1 MDMLSV
7 ALDITTVVIII
18 LITATSIKRGL
29 ITSIIEFVG
38 GILSAV
44 GSAFLGWFFAI
55 AGYNI
60 SFKSAIMN
68 SVDSVIYK
76 DGGFISENI
85 FNVLPKMVQN
95 SLGFD
100 GINSSNFLNSSTV
113 NNSNTITEAIEQQV
127 SPYVISYMTKISM
140 VVFFT
145 ICMVIIITLSSKF
158 SKYFANND
166 LKIFN
171 NIFSALFGL
180 VKAIFIIMTLII
192 LVDAI
197 VLSLDAD
204 SYNAFNNAVN
214 SSILFKLI
222 YNVNIPSF
230 IISIITGA

>member
-18 LITATSIKRGL
+18 LITATSIKKGL

-44 GSAFLGWFFAI
+44 VSAFLGWFFAI
-55 AGYNI
+55 AGYNM
-60 SFKSAIMN
+60 SFKSVIMN

-85 FNVLPKMVQN
+85 FNALPKMVQN

-145 ICMVIIITLSSKF
+145 IFMVIIITLSSKF

>member
-55 AGYNI
+55 AGYNM
-60 SFKSAIMN
+60 SFKSVIMN

-85 FNVLPKMVQN
+85 FDALPKMVQN

-113 NNSNTITEAIEQQV
+113 NNSNTITEAIEQQI

-145 ICMVIIITLSSKF
+145 IFMVIIITLSSKF

>member
-7 ALDITTVVIII
+7 ALDITTVVVII

-44 GSAFLGWFFAI
+44 VSAFLGWFFAI
-55 AGYNI
+55 AGYNM
-60 SFKSAIMN
+60 SFKSVIMN

-85 FNVLPKMVQN
+85 FNALPKMVQN

-113 NNSNTITEAIEQQV
+113 NNSNTITEAIEQQI
-127 SPYVISYMTKISM
+127 SPYVISYMTKIS
-140 VVFFT
+140 VVVLFT
-145 ICMVIIITLSSKF
+145 IFMVIIITLSSKF

-192 LVDAI
+192 LVDVI

>member
-1 MDMLSV
+1 
-7 ALDITTVVIII
+7 
-18 LITATSIKRGL
+18 
-29 ITSIIEFVG
+29 
-38 GILSAV
+38 
-44 GSAFLGWFFAI
+44 
-55 AGYNI
+55 
-60 SFKSAIMN
+60 MN

-85 FNVLPKMVQN
+85 FNALPKMVQN

-145 ICMVIIITLSSKF
+145 IFMVIIITLSSKF

>member
-44 GSAFLGWFFAI
+44 VSAFLGWFFAI
-55 AGYNI
+55 AGYNM
-60 SFKSAIMN
+60 SFKSVIMN

-85 FNVLPKMVQN
+85 FNALPKMVQN

-113 NNSNTITEAIEQQV
+113 NNSNTITEAIEQQI

-145 ICMVIIITLSSKF
+145 IFMVIIITLSSKF

>member
-44 GSAFLGWFFAI
+44 VSAFLGWFFAI
-55 AGYNI
+55 AGYNM
-60 SFKSAIMN
+60 SFKSVIMN

-85 FNVLPKMVQN
+85 FNALPKMVQN

-113 NNSNTITEAIEQQV
+113 NNSNTITEAIEQQI

-145 ICMVIIITLSSKF
+145 IFMVIIITLSSKF

-204 SYNAFNNAVN
+204 LYNAFNNAVN

>member
-38 GILSAV
+38 GILSA
-44 GSAFLGWFFAI
+44 GGFAFFGWFFAI

-85 FNVLPKMVQN
+85 FNALPKMVQN

-113 NNSNTITEAIEQQV
+113 NNSNTITEAIEQQI

-145 ICMVIIITLSSKF
+145 IFMVIIITLSSKF

>member
-7 ALDITTVVIII
+7 ALDITTVVVII
-18 LITATSIKRGL
+18 LITTTSIKRGL

-44 GSAFLGWFFAI
+44 VSAFLGWFFAI

-85 FNVLPKMVQN
+85 FNALPKMVQN

-145 ICMVIIITLSSKF
+145 IFMVIIITLSSKF

>member
-44 GSAFLGWFFAI
+44 VSAFLGWFFAI
-55 AGYNI
+55 AGYNM
-60 SFKSAIMN
+60 SFKSVIMN

-85 FNVLPKMVQN
+85 FNALPKMVQN

-145 ICMVIIITLSSKF
+145 IFMVIIITLSSKF

-204 SYNAFNNAVN
+204 SYNAFNDAVN

>member
-7 ALDITTVVIII
+7 ALDITTVVVII

-44 GSAFLGWFFAI
+44 VSAFLGWFFAI

-85 FNVLPKMVQN
+85 FNALPKMVQN

-145 ICMVIIITLSSKF
+145 IFMVIIITLSSKF

>member
-55 AGYNI
+55 AVYNI

-85 FNVLPKMVQN
+85 FNALPKMVQN

-113 NNSNTITEAIEQQV
+113 NNSNTITEAIEQQI

-145 ICMVIIITLSSKF
+145 IFMVIIITLSSKF

>member
-44 GSAFLGWFFAI
+44 VSAFLGWFFAI

-85 FNVLPKMVQN
+85 FNALPKMVQN

-145 ICMVIIITLSSKF
+145 IFMVIIITLSSKF

>member
-7 ALDITTVVIII
+7 ALDITTVVVII

-44 GSAFLGWFFAI
+44 VSAFLGWFFAI

-85 FNVLPKMVQN
+85 FNALPKMVQN

-140 VVFFT
+140 IVFFT
-145 ICMVIIITLSSKF
+145 IFMVIIITLSSKF

>member
-85 FNVLPKMVQN
+85 FNALPKMVQN

-113 NNSNTITEAIEQQV
+113 NNSNTITEAIEQQI

-145 ICMVIIITLSSKF
+145 IFMVIIITLSSKF

-171 NIFSALFGL
+171 IIFSALFGL

>member
-38 GILSAV
+38 GILSAGV
-44 GSAFLGWFFAI
+44 SAFLGWFFAI

-85 FNVLPKMVQN
+85 FNALPKMVQN

-145 ICMVIIITLSSKF
+145 IFMVIIITLSSKF

>member
-7 ALDITTVVIII
+7 ALDITTVVVII

-44 GSAFLGWFFAI
+44 VSAFLGWFFAI
-55 AGYNI
+55 AGYNM
-60 SFKSAIMN
+60 SFKSVIMN

-76 DGGFISENI
+76 DDGFISENI
-85 FNVLPKMVQN
+85 FNALPKMVQN

-145 ICMVIIITLSSKF
+145 IFMVIIITLSSKF

>member
-85 FNVLPKMVQN
+85 FNALPKMVQN

-113 NNSNTITEAIEQQV
+113 NNSNTITEAIEQQI

-145 ICMVIIITLSSKF
+145 IFMVIIITLSSKF

-222 YNVNIPSF
+222 YNVNIQ
-230 IISIITGA
+230 GAI

>member
-85 FNVLPKMVQN
+85 FNALPKMVQN

-113 NNSNTITEAIEQQV
+113 NNSNTITEAIEQQI

-145 ICMVIIITLSSKF
+145 IFMVIIITLSSKF

-171 NIFSALFGL
+171 NIFHGIVYGEVFYS
-180 VKAIFIIMTLII
+180 VKAMQ
-192 LVDAI
+192 
-197 VLSLDAD
+197 
-204 SYNAFNNAVN
+204 
-214 SSILFKLI
+214 
-222 YNVNIPSF
+222 PC
-230 IISIITGA
+230 

>member
-7 ALDITTVVIII
+7 ALDITTVVVII

-44 GSAFLGWFFAI
+44 VSAFLGWFFAI
-55 AGYNI
+55 AGYNM
-60 SFKSAIMN
+60 SFKSVIMN

-85 FNVLPKMVQN
+85 FNALPKMVQN

-145 ICMVIIITLSSKF
+145 IFMVIIITLSSKF

-180 VKAIFIIMTLII
+180 VKSIFIIMTLII

-214 SSILFKLI
+214 SSVLFKLI

>member
-7 ALDITTVVIII
+7 ALDITTVVVII

-44 GSAFLGWFFAI
+44 VSAFLGWFFAI
-55 AGYNI
+55 AGYNM
-60 SFKSAIMN
+60 SFKSVIMN

-85 FNVLPKMVQN
+85 FNALPKMVQN

-145 ICMVIIITLSSKF
+145 IFMVIIITLSSKF

-180 VKAIFIIMTLII
+180 VKSIFIIMTLII

>member
-127 SPYVISYMTKISM
+127 SPYVISYMTKISR

-145 ICMVIIITLSSKF
+145 IFMVIIITLSSKF

>member
-85 FNVLPKMVQN
+85 FNALPKMVQN

-113 NNSNTITEAIEQQV
+113 NNSNTITEAIEQQI

-145 ICMVIIITLSSKF
+145 IFMVIIITLSSKF

-171 NIFSALFGL
+171 NIFSALFG
-180 VKAIFIIMTLII
+180 IFIIMTLII

>member
-85 FNVLPKMVQN
+85 FNALPKMVQN

-113 NNSNTITEAIEQQV
+113 NNSNTITEAIEQQI

-145 ICMVIIITLSSKF
+145 IFMVIIITLSSKF

-192 LVDAI
+192 LVDM
-197 VLSLDAD
+197 LKK
-204 SYNAFNNAVN
+204 YE
-214 SSILFKLI
+214 
-222 YNVNIPSF
+222 
-230 IISIITGA
+230 

>member
-7 ALDITTVVIII
+7 ALDITTVVVII

-38 GILSAV
+38 GILPAV
-44 GSAFLGWFFAI
+44 VSAFLGWFFAI
-55 AGYNI
+55 AGYNM
-60 SFKSAIMN
+60 SFKSVIMN

-85 FNVLPKMVQN
+85 FNALPKMVQN

-145 ICMVIIITLSSKF
+145 IFMVIIITLSSKF

>member
-44 GSAFLGWFFAI
+44 VSAFLGWFFAI

-85 FNVLPKMVQN
+85 FNALPKMVQN

-113 NNSNTITEAIEQQV
+113 NNSNTITEAIEQQI

-145 ICMVIIITLSSKF
+145 IFMVIIITLSSKF

-204 SYNAFNNAVN
+204 LYNAFNNAVN

>member
-7 ALDITTVVIII
+7 ALDITTVVVII

-44 GSAFLGWFFAI
+44 VSAFLGWFFAI
-55 AGYNI
+55 AGYNM
-60 SFKSAIMN
+60 SFKSVIMN

-85 FNVLPKMVQN
+85 FNALPKMVQN

-145 ICMVIIITLSSKF
+145 IFMVIIITLSYKF

-166 LKIFN
+166 LKLFN
-171 NIFSALFGL
+171 TIFSALFGL

-204 SYNAFNNAVN
+204 SYNAFNNAVS

>member
-44 GSAFLGWFFAI
+44 VSAFLGWFFAI
-55 AGYNI
+55 AGYNM
-60 SFKSAIMN
+60 SFKSVIMN

-85 FNVLPKMVQN
+85 FNALPKMVQN

-145 ICMVIIITLSSKF
+145 IFMVIIITLSSKF

>member
-44 GSAFLGWFFAI
+44 VSAFLGWFFAI
-55 AGYNI
+55 AGYNM
-60 SFKSAIMN
+60 SFKSVIMN

-85 FNVLPKMVQN
+85 FNALPKMVQN

-145 ICMVIIITLSSKF
+145 IFMVIIITLSSKF

-214 SSILFKLI
+214 SSILFKLV

>member
-18 LITATSIKRGL
+18 LITATNIKRGL

-44 GSAFLGWFFAI
+44 VSAFLGWFFAI
-55 AGYNI
+55 AGYNM

-85 FNVLPKMVQN
+85 FNALPKMVQN

-113 NNSNTITEAIEQQV
+113 NNSNTITEAIEQQI

-145 ICMVIIITLSSKF
+145 IFMVIIITLSSKF

>member
-85 FNVLPKMVQN
+85 FNALPKMVQN

-113 NNSNTITEAIEQQV
+113 NNSNTITEAIEQQI

-145 ICMVIIITLSSKF
+145 IFMVIIITLSSKF

-171 NIFSALFGL
+171 NICSALFGL

-197 VLSLDAD
+197 DLSLDAD

>member
-1 MDMLSV
+1 MDILSV

-145 ICMVIIITLSSKF
+145 IFMVIIITLSSKF